1 MNKFSKRITVYLPIL
16 FSIVLIIG
24 ILIGSKLNTSGHLD
38 QNLLS
43 LKPNNRYNKL
53 TDIVNYI
60 SQDYVDSVNKTKITR
75 DAIDAIIK
83 KLDPHTQYISKE
95 DFNAVN
101 DPLLGSFDG
110 IGVQFNI
117 IKDTLMIVHAI
128 PGGPSEKLGIKAGD
142 RIIKVNDT
150 IIAGIGIDNN
160 GAMRKL
166 KGPRG
171 SKVKISILRKGVLD
185 LIDFNI
191 SRDIIPTYSMDVAYM
206 VTDTI
211 GLIKLNTFSATTYD
225 EFRAGLE
232 KLKEQGLKSLII
244 DLRGNTG
251 GYIRPAIFIADELL
265 SENQLIVYTQG
276 NNRPKTT
283 NYSTNR
289 GIFETGKLVI
299 LIDEQSA
306 SASEILAGAIQD
318 NDRGTIVGRRSF
330 GKGLVQEQLNMPDG
344 SAFRMTIARYYTPTG
359 RSIQKP
365 YTGGKFEDYY
375 NEYYR
380 RFSNG
385 ELTSSDSIKIND
397 SLKYI
402 TPGGKTVYGGGGII
416 PDVFVAI
423 ETSTS
428 PYYKAILSKGVIYE
442 FAFNYTDKNRDS
454 LNKFEDIKSFNELFK
469 LDESIINDF
478 ISFAEEKKVIFNQK
492 EYKQEEKNI
501 RILLKAHISRN
512 LLDNDGFY
520 PIYHRIDKTLN
531 KALEYLNTN
540 FIDKH

>member
-1 MNKFSKRITVYLPIL
+1 MTKSPKKLTTYLPIIL
-16 FSIVLIIG
+16 SIVLIAG
-24 ILIGSKLNTSGHLD
+24 ILIGSRLKTGIVLNT
-38 QNLLS
+38 NLLS
-43 LKPNNRYNKL
+43 LKHNNQYNKL

-60 SQDYVDSVNKTKITR
+60 SQDYVDSIDKNNLTR
-75 DAIDAIIK
+75 DAIEAIIK

-150 IIAGIGIDNN
+150 IIAGIGINNN

-171 SKVKISILRKGVLD
+171 SKVKISILRKGIVD

-191 SRDIIPTYSMDVAYM
+191 SRDIIPTHSMDVAYM

-225 EFRAGLE
+225 EFRAGFK

-276 NNRPKTT
+276 NNRPKATS
-283 NYSTNR
+283 YSTNR
-289 GIFETGKLVI
+289 GIFKTGELVI

-318 NDRGTIVGRRSF
+318 NDRGTIIGRRSF
-330 GKGLVQEQLNMPDG
+330 GKGLVQEQLNLPDG
-344 SAFRMTIARYYTPTG
+344 SALRMTIARYYTPTG

-365 YTGGKFEDYY
+365 YIKGKFEDYY
-375 NEYYR
+375 NEYYH

-402 TPGGKTVYGGGGII
+402 THGGKTVYGGGGII
-416 PDVFVAI
+416 PDIFVAI

-428 PYYKAILSKGVIYE
+428 LYYKAILSKGVIHE
-442 FAFNYTDKNRDS
+442 FAFNYTDKNRDF
-454 LNKFEDIKSFNELFK
+454 LNKFKDVKSFNESFK

-478 ISFAEEKKVIFNQK
+478 ISFAEEKKIIFDQK
-492 EYKQEEKNI
+492 EYEQEEKSI
-501 RILLKAHISRN
+501 KILLKAFISRN

-520 PIYHRIDKTLN
+520 PIYYRIDKTLN
-531 KALEYLNTN
+531 KALEYLKTN
-540 FIDKH
+540 SN